1 MKLINKIKPGILTSL
16 NVAGRKYPHSHEL
29 IMTVLKKKSNYR
41 DLTIEEIRNTCVY
54 LPNRY
59 QPKDILDL
67 KYGDWL
73 LTNK

>member
-1 MKLINKIKPGILTSL
+1 MKLIKQIKPGILTSL

-29 IMTVLKKKSNYR
+29 IIAVLKKKGNYR

-59 QPKDILDL
+59 QPKDMLDL

>member
-1 MKLINKIKPGILTSL
+1 MKLIKQIKPGILTSL
-16 NVAGRKYPHSHEL
+16 KTAGRKYPHSHKS

>member
-1 MKLINKIKPGILTSL
+1 MKLIKQIKPGILTSL
-16 NVAGRKYPHSHEL
+16 NVAGRKYPYSHEL
-29 IMTVLKKKSNYR
+29 IMTVLKKKSDYR

-54 LPNRY
+54 LPDRY
-59 QPKDILDL
+59 QPKDMFDL

>member
-1 MKLINKIKPGILTSL
+1 MKLIKQIKPGILTSL

-59 QPKDILDL
+59 QPKNMLDL

-73 LTNK
+73 LINK

>member
-1 MKLINKIKPGILTSL
+1 MKLIKQIKPGILTSL

-41 DLTIEEIRNTCVY
+41 DLTIEEIRTTCTF
-54 LPNRY
+54 LPDRY

-67 KYGDWL
+67 KFGDWL

>member
-1 MKLINKIKPGILTSL
+1 MKLIKQIKPGILTSL

-29 IMTVLKKKSNYR
+29 IITVLKKKSFYR

-73 LTNK
+73 IINK

>member
-1 MKLINKIKPGILTSL
+1 MKLIKQIKPGILTSL

-29 IMTVLKKKSNYR
+29 KMTVLKKKSFYR

-73 LTNK
+73 IINK

>member
-1 MKLINKIKPGILTSL
+1 MKLIKQIKPGILTSL
-16 NVAGRKYPHSHEL
+16 NVAGRKYPHSPEL
-29 IMTVLKKKSNYR
+29 IMTVLKKKSDYR

-59 QPKDILDL
+59 QPKDMLDL

>member
-1 MKLINKIKPGILTSL
+1 MKLIKKIKPGILTSL

-54 LPNRY
+54 LLNRY
-59 QPKDILDL
+59 QPKDMLDL